1 MRFFS
6 LIYQSEIH
14 PSTDEKII
22 PAEEF
27 STLMDAKQVLEK
39 AKEDAETFREELKK
53 EAAALHE
60 QAEKNGYQKGLEEFN
75 EKLAWFD
82 RELKALRVEMQT
94 QVLPIA
100 LKAAR
105 KIVGSELKMHPEAI
119 VDIVIQALTPVL
131 QSKQITIYVNKGDR
145 ELLETIKPQLK
156 SILEQADSVTVLDRL
171 DVSPGGCIIET
182 ERGIINATIE
192 NQWRT
197 LEAAFA
203 RYRNPPS

>member
-6 LIYQSEIH
+6 LIYQGEVH

-27 STLMDAKQVLEK
+27 STLMDAKEILEK
-39 AKEDAETFREELKK
+39 AKEDAATFREELKK
-53 EAAALHE
+53 EAEALKE
-60 QAEKNGYQKGLEEFN
+60 NAQKEGYQKGLEDFN

-82 RELKALRVEMQT
+82 QELKALRVEMQT

-105 KIVGSELKMHPEAI
+105 KIVGSELKMRPDAI

-131 QSKQITIYVNKGDR
+131 QSKQITIYVNKSDR
-145 ELLETIKPQLK
+145 ELLETAKPKLK
-156 SILEQADSVTVLDRL
+156 SILEQADSVTVLDRA
-171 DVSPGGCIIET
+171 DISPGGCIIET
-182 ERGIINATIE
+182 EGGIINATIE

>member
-6 LIYQSEIH
+6 LIYQGEIH

-27 STLMDAKQVLEK
+27 STLMDAKEILEK
-39 AKEDAETFREELKK
+39 AREDAATFREELKK
-53 EAAALHE
+53 EAATLKE
-60 QAEKNGYQKGLEEFN
+60 NSEKEGYQKGLEDFN

-105 KIVGSELKMHPEAI
+105 KIVGSELKMRPDAI

-131 QSKQITIYVNKGDR
+131 QSKQITIYVNKSDR
-145 ELLETIKPQLK
+145 ELLETAKPKLK
-156 SILEQADSVTVLDRL
+156 SILEQADSVTVLDRA

-182 ERGIINATIE
+182 ESGIINATIE